1 MKYLEFNN
9 HSSMDF
15 GLGIVSVKL
24 GSPKPNLITET
35 IPYLN
40 GSIDFSTVATGGI
53 QTYGDRTISVDFNY
67 LEDTKEDMYKAYNKI
82 SSWLLTANKGAL
94 KFNYIDGIFT
104 GKCTQISDLQTFVR
118 GAKFTAT
125 FTCNPL
131 LDCGEYGDY
140 IWDTFNFNKDEAELS
155 SLVVNAGETFTIPIN
170 GVDVNPII
178 TASSPINIEVNNKQY
193 SLVQGDNKIF
203 GLNLVNGENKIKI
216 LSGGNVT
223 LSLNFRKEYI

>member
-9 HSSMDF
+9 RSSADF

-131 LDCGEYGDY
+131 LDCGAYGSY
-140 IWDTFNFNKDEAELS
+140 IWDTFNFNKDIAELS

>member
-9 HSSMDF
+9 RSSADF

-53 QTYGDRTISVDFNY
+53 QTYGDRTISIDFNY
-67 LEDTKEDMYKAYNKI
+67 LEDTKEDMYKTYNKI
-82 SSWLLTANKGAL
+82 SSWLLSANKGAL

-104 GKCTQISDLQTFVR
+104 GKCTQISDLQTFVV
-118 GAKFTAT
+118 GAKFTAI

-131 LDCGEYGDY
+131 LDCGAYGSY
-140 IWDTFNFNKDEAELS
+140 IWDTFNFNKDEAEVS
-155 SLVVNAGETFTIPIN
+155 SLVVNAGDTMTIPIH
-170 GVDVNPII
+170 GVAVNPTINV
-178 TASSPINIEVNNKQY
+178 SSPINIELNNKQY
-193 SLVQGDNKIF
+193 SLVQGDNKVF
-203 GLNLVNGENKIKI
+203 GLNLLNGENKIKI
-216 LSGGNVT
+216 LSGSNVT